1 MIYNKKILLCFV
13 VFSILSSFKCY
24 AMDDEDIFIHVWNSA
39 FDGGD
44 HYGHVSLRTPRSY
57 VSLWP
62 SGEKRVDLPAGCV
75 AARARF
81 NATYDDD
88 VRDENGREADAIYK
102 ITLPSTQ
109 TIDNRWTELSQQD
122 LIWFAFGNNSV
133 NYLQP
138 VLSQLH
144 VQQELREPFLNLL
157 RSPLSFNC
165 ASIVNHLLETGNVN
179 LKEFLFIGSKHH
191 PTLQAMFLSLYTRGH
206 ADVIAVSTILDNFI
220 YPDKVGYMVKRKMVD
235 QVTRTAGV
243 PLDRFD
249 YYLGDD
255 DVDLLYRMAS
265 EAPINYNTIR
275 EHTLEIKRRKDESLC
290 SIQ

>member
-1 MIYNKKILLCFV
+1 MKKLFFLFSLL
-13 VFSILSSFKCY
+13 FSFSAF
-24 AMDDEDIFIHVWNSA
+24 ANEDIFISVWNSA

-62 SGEKRVDLPAGCV
+62 SDNKRADLPVGCI
-75 AARARF
+75 AAQARF
-81 NATYDDD
+81 NRDYADD
-88 VRDENGREADAIYK
+88 VRDEDEREADAIYK

-109 TIDNRWTELSQQD
+109 VIDDRWNELSSQN

-133 NYLQP
+133 NALQP

-144 VQQELREPFLNLL
+144 FQPELREPFINLL
-157 RSPLSFNC
+157 RSPLTFNC
-165 ASIVNHLLETGNVN
+165 ASIVNHLLERGNVN
-179 LKEFLFIGSKHH
+179 LKDFLFIGSKHH
-191 PTLQAMFLSLYTRGH
+191 PILQATFISLYTRGH
-206 ADVIAVSTILDNFI
+206 ADVLAVSTILDNFI

-235 QVTRTAGV
+235 QVTRAANV

-255 DVDLLYRMAS
+255 DVDQLYRMAS
-265 EAPINYNTIR
+265 VEPINYNTIR
-275 EHTLEIKRRKDESLC
+275 DHTLEIKRKRDASLC